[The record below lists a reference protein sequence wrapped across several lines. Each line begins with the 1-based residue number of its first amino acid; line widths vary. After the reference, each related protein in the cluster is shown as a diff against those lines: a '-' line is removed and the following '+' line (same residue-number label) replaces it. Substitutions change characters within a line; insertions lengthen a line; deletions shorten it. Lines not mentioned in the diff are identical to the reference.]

1 VSARRASK
9 YAQVSASVRAMKSR
23 MLGEND
29 YDRLLR
35 CSTSSE
41 CLSILQENDYFQ
53 STATATEM
61 ADPTSWQKL
70 SDGKMIALVHK
81 LANLSPDDCARL
93 LTAFE
98 GQRRLEYLK
107 AGLRLMAAKESKEL
121 QSDAL
126 PGEYVDDSLRSAA
139 ETRNVE
145 RLVQAAGAPSL
156 QGEISSALAEKRPL
170 ALVEAIVDR
179 YAFLRTWAAADMP
192 ERMDKESVRGLVG
205 EQIDLTN
212 MLLVARS
219 KVLGVSGEELQQVLV
234 PVDYHLGGTLSDAV
248 SAGSVTNALRAF
260 AKTAY
265 GSSIERFLD
274 TVKEGDS
281 LHRLEVSLRRR
292 HANSCLAVFGG
303 FPFRAGLPLAFAYL
317 TGYEL
322 SDVSSIVFAKR
333 DGFPIERIQ
342 QFLVLQKA
350 L

>member
-1 VSARRASK
+1 
-9 YAQVSASVRAMKSR
+9 MKSR

-35 CSTSSE
+35 CSTSPE

-53 STATATEM
+53 GTATAPEM

-70 SDGKMIALVHK
+70 SDSKMIAVVHK
-81 LANLSPDDCARL
+81 LANMSPDDCARL
-93 LTAFE
+93 LTAFQ
-98 GQRRLEYLK
+98 GQRHLDYLK
-107 AGLRLMAAKESKEL
+107 AGLRLMAAKESNEL

-126 PGEYVDDSLRSAA
+126 PDEYVDDSLRSAA

-192 ERMDKESVRGLVG
+192 ERMDKESVRRLVG

-234 PVDYHLGGTLSDAV
+234 PVNYHLGGTLSDAV

-274 TVKEGDS
+274 TLKEGDS
-281 LHRLEVSLRRR
+281 LHPLEVSLRRR
-292 HANSCLAVFGG
+292 HADSCLAVFGG
-303 FPFRAGLPLAFAYL
+303 FPFHAGLPLAFAYL

-322 SDVSSIVFAKR
+322 SDVSSIVSAKR
-333 DGFPIERIQ
+333 DGLPMERIQ